1 MTRQGKVNHA
11 LQGREIDNFLL
22 LDEAAAKFLHVAAV
36 RLGWSARS
44 THRALKVARTIADL
58 AGAHTTQVSHVA
70 EAMQYRRAL
79 AGR

>member
-22 LDEAAAKFLHVAAV
+22 LDEAAAKFLQVAAV

-44 THRALKVARTIADL
+44 TH
-58 AGAHTTQVSHVA
+58 Q
-70 EAMQYRRAL
+70 
-79 AGR
+79 GR